1 MTTGWGS
8 THGAVTVLNA
18 TATGIGCSLAV
29 EGGVQAMWE
38 WLPHQ
43 AAEAGVAVATAAAGL
58 AAGSDVIEGVPD
70 HRLVEA
76 VRARLDAPGSRR
88 GVRVSVRSLFP
99 PARGLKTSSSAA
111 AALLCAARTAQG
123 ERPKNEELV
132 AEAVQVSHE
141 AGVTLTGALD
151 DQAATVLGGCH
162 LADNRAGTLLD
173 SVPVQNWAVAIW
185 VPVAAI
191 PKASLANLDASVLRD
206 ELAGLPGLVREGAV
220 PEAMT
225 RNGRAFT
232 RLYQQAGLPVDARPA
247 EVALSAGALGAGLS
261 GTGPAVAALFRRRT
275 TLPEVAGGKWAWT
288 RPVPGPLQEVRL
300 P

>member
-1 MTTGWGS
+1 MAIVTTGWGS
-8 THGAVTVLNA
+8 THAAVTVLNA

-38 WLPHQ
+38 WRPEPQ
-43 AAEAGVAVATAAAGL
+43 DAKATG
-58 AAGSDVIEGVPD
+58 DVIEGVPD
-70 HRLVEA
+70 QRLVEA
-76 VRARLDAPGSRR
+76 VRARLDAPGPRR
-88 GVRVSVRSLFP
+88 GVRVSVRSTFP

-111 AALLCAARTAQG
+111 AALLCAARKAQG
-123 ERPKNEELV
+123 ERPKNQDLV
-132 AEAVQVSHE
+132 GEAVQVSRE

-162 LADNRAGTLLD
+162 LADNRSGNLLETL
-173 SVPVQNWAVAIW
+173 PVANWAVAIW
-185 VPVAAI
+185 VPDAAI
-191 PKASLANLDASVLRD
+191 PKSSLSGVDASLLRD
-206 ELAGLPGLVREGAV
+206 ELADLPDLVKQGAIA
-220 PEAMT
+220 EAMT

-232 RLYQQAGLPVDARPA
+232 RLYQQAGLPVDPRPA
-247 EVALSAGALGAGLS
+247 QVALSAGALGAGLS

-275 TLPEVAGGKWAWT
+275 TLPDIPGGKWAWT